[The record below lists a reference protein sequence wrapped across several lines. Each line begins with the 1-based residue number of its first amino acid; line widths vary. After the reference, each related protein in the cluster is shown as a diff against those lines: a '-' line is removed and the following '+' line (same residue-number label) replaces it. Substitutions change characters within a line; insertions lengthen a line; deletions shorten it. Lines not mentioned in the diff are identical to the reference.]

1 MSEIKKIIVL
11 FIIIILT
18 VILIPNLDNSYIM
31 SDKLYINEI
40 MANNTYSHKD
50 NDGKYSDYI
59 EIYNG
64 YKYKINL
71 EGYHLSDSEYETNK
85 WTFPSITINPGE
97 YLVIYASGKDECD
110 LKKRICHTNFKLSSK
125 GETLTLSD
133 KRGNIINKFTY
144 PNSTN
149 DISYGYVK
157 RKYNFMNNPTPKK
170 KNSSKIKYQKI
181 SNDEIF
187 INEYIVSN
195 KQINYNSNGEYNDFV
210 ELYNISMKDIKLE
223 NIYLTDDE
231 NNLTKYKLP
240 TATIRK
246 NNFLL
251 IYLSEKS
258 FQALSFF
265 LLIYQYEFIVLEKCS
280 KFQN

>member
-1 MSEIKKIIVL
+1 
-11 FIIIILT
+11 
-18 VILIPNLDNSYIM
+18 
-31 SDKLYINEI
+31 
-40 MANNTYSHKD
+40 
-50 NDGKYSDYI
+50 
-59 EIYNG
+59 
-64 YKYKINL
+64 
-71 EGYHLSDSEYETNK
+71 
-85 WTFPSITINPGE
+85 
-97 YLVIYASGKDECD
+97 
-110 LKKRICHTNFKLSSK
+110 
-125 GETLTLSD
+125 LTLSD

-251 IYLSEKS
+251 IYLGEKS
-258 FQALSFF
+258 SVINNQIIANFKLSQKDKY
-265 LLIYQYEFIVLEKCS
+265 IIVSNGKKIIDKVEIVLLNDNVSYGKIDNKWYYCDLTLDCKYVKNGEIKYCLLSKKECFNGRNGSLCLLCHLRTEKGKGRCC
-280 KFQN
+280 FCD